1 MLGTLDAGIEYYG
14 LEDLI
19 TPLELAW
26 DDDWDLVGPVAKA
39 VDVAF
44 ASRSVT
50 TTNLKGAL
58 AKLDRTARRR
68 CAVTMVANS
77 SPRYD
82 LHLMNAIGASVT
94 CSNGFVYAFN
104 ILIQMGALPQVT
116 YFESPR
122 RDTFNTLEAGVADF
136 SRMLEHGNEDKIDRL
151 RDSFAL
157 GNAIKEGVPV
167 AIAGA
172 PNVGKSTLLNRLLGE
187 ERAMVSEIAGTTRDV
202 IEECANIGGVLFRF
216 LDTAG
221 IRTTDDHLERM
232 GIERTMASIR
242 RARIVIRLTDATA
255 PEPPEQFALRPDQT
269 LLRVVN
275 KLDLRPDAP
284 LPEGA
289 VGLSARNGEGI
300 DRLCRALR
308 GAVDTSALYH
318 GDAVVSNSRH
328 YAALTQARE
337 ALSRAIEGLD
347 EGLPTD
353 LLSEEIRQVIRHL
366 GSITGGDISAPE
378 VLSHIFSNFCVGK

>member
-1 MLGTLDAGIEYYG
+1 MVDGENRSELLAADWNGEWMRLQAGRRRADDSFEWDKRARHFRPLETAPYARDFIKLLALKPGESVLDMGCGAGSIAIPLAQAGHSVIAADFSPAMLGTLDAGIEYYG
-14 LEDLI
+14 LEDHI

-82 LHLMNAIGASVT
+82 LHVMNAIGASVT

-122 RDTFNTLEAGVADF
+122 RDTFDSLEAGVADF

-151 RDSFAL
+151 RDYIAQHMIENPPCRRAGL
-157 GNAIKEGVPV
+157 QGRA
-167 AIAGA
+167 AGA
-172 PNVGKSTLLNRLLGE
+172 LHARSCPQGSLGVYCMGADLCTPLIACSQPALPTHSASAFFLNW
-187 ERAMVSEIAGTTRDV
+187 
-202 IEECANIGGVLFRF
+202 ANAL
-216 LDTAG
+216 
-221 IRTTDDHLERM
+221 H
-232 GIERTMASIR
+232 
-242 RARIVIRLTDATA
+242 TA
-255 PEPPEQFALRPDQT
+255 PFLRY
-269 LLRVVN
+269 
-275 KLDLRPDAP
+275 
-284 LPEGA
+284 
-289 VGLSARNGEGI
+289 
-300 DRLCRALR
+300 R
-308 GAVDTSALYH
+308 GTAHVD
-318 GDAVVSNSRH
+318 
-328 YAALTQARE
+328 
-337 ALSRAIEGLD
+337 
-347 EGLPTD
+347 
-353 LLSEEIRQVIRHL
+353 
-366 GSITGGDISAPE
+366 
-378 VLSHIFSNFCVGK
+378 

>member
-1 MLGTLDAGIEYYG
+1 MVDGDARSELLSADWNGEWMRLQADRRRADDPFEWDKRARHFRPLETAPYARDFIKLLALEPGESVLDMGCGAGSIAIPLAQAGHSVIAADFSPAMLGTLDAGIEYYG

-19 TPLELAW
+19 SPLELAW

-50 TTNLKGAL
+50 TNDLKGAL

-122 RDTFNTLEAGVADF
+122 RDTFDSLEAGVADF

-151 RDSFAL
+151 RDYIAHHMIENPHAGERDPRAYRRDATCSTISVRSAGPLLPGSRSPYPARSPSKACIVFPPGIRILCELGKRAPHHAVPAL
-157 GNAIKEGVPV
+157 SWESSRRLRPHC
-167 AIAGA
+167 GA
-172 PNVGKSTLLNRLLGE
+172 PHT
-187 ERAMVSEIAGTTRDV
+187 
-202 IEECANIGGVLFRF
+202 
-216 LDTAG
+216 
-221 IRTTDDHLERM
+221 
-232 GIERTMASIR
+232 
-242 RARIVIRLTDATA
+242 
-255 PEPPEQFALRPDQT
+255 
-269 LLRVVN
+269 
-275 KLDLRPDAP
+275 
-284 LPEGA
+284 
-289 VGLSARNGEGI
+289 
-300 DRLCRALR
+300 
-308 GAVDTSALYH
+308 
-318 GDAVVSNSRH
+318 
-328 YAALTQARE
+328 
-337 ALSRAIEGLD
+337 
-347 EGLPTD
+347 
-353 LLSEEIRQVIRHL
+353 
-366 GSITGGDISAPE
+366 
-378 VLSHIFSNFCVGK
+378 

>member
-1 MLGTLDAGIEYYG
+1 MADGENRSELLSTDWNLEWMRLQADRRRADDSFEWDKRARHFRPLETAPYARDFIKLLALEPGESVLDMGCGAGSIAIPLAQAGHPVIAADFSPAMLGTLDAGIEYYG
-14 LEDLI
+14 LEDRI

-122 RDTFNTLEAGVADF
+122 RDTFDSLEAGVADF
-136 SRMLEHGNEDKIDRL
+136 SRMLEHGNEDKVD
-151 RDSFAL
+151 
-157 GNAIKEGVPV
+157 
-167 AIAGA
+167 
-172 PNVGKSTLLNRLLGE
+172 
-187 ERAMVSEIAGTTRDV
+187 
-202 IEECANIGGVLFRF
+202 
-216 LDTAG
+216 
-221 IRTTDDHLERM
+221 
-232 GIERTMASIR
+232 R
-242 RARIVIRLTDATA
+242 RAT
-255 PEPPEQFALRPDQT
+255 
-269 LLRVVN
+269 
-275 KLDLRPDAP
+275 
-284 LPEGA
+284 
-289 VGLSARNGEGI
+289 
-300 DRLCRALR
+300 
-308 GAVDTSALYH
+308 TSP
-318 GDAVVSNSRH
+318 N
-328 YAALTQARE
+328 T
-337 ALSRAIEGLD
+337 
-347 EGLPTD
+347 
-353 LLSEEIRQVIRHL
+353 
-366 GSITGGDISAPE
+366 
-378 VLSHIFSNFCVGK
+378 

>member
-1 MLGTLDAGIEYYG
+1 MCSPCESGLSEQATLYICLPGAPAQWDLSWVLSRLQLLRSCTTWLVKAVWRWIGSFSDICLLRLFFWGGSLFLLLGGWPVADGDARSELLSADWNGEWMRLQAARHRADDSFEWDKRARHFRPLETAPYARDFIKLLALKPGESVLDMGCGAGSIAIPLAQTGHSVIAADFSPAMLGTLDAGIEYYG

-50 TTNLKGAL
+50 TNDLKGAL

-68 CAVTMVANS
+68 CAVTMIANS

-122 RDTFNTLEAGVADF
+122 RDTFDSLEAGVADF

-151 RDSFAL
+151 RDYIAHHMIENPHAGEPGS
-157 GNAIKEGVPV
+157 KGVPQGRDMLDHIRKV
-167 AIAGA
+167 RWAFIAWE
-172 PNVGKSTLLNRLLGE
+172 P
-187 ERAMVSEIAGTTRDV
+187 VSV
-202 IEECANIGGVLFRF
+202 
-216 LDTAG
+216 
-221 IRTTDDHLERM
+221 
-232 GIERTMASIR
+232 
-242 RARIVIRLTDATA
+242 
-255 PEPPEQFALRPDQT
+255 PRP
-269 LLRVVN
+269 
-275 KLDLRPDAP
+275 
-284 LPEGA
+284 
-289 VGLSARNGEGI
+289 
-300 DRLCRALR
+300 
-308 GAVDTSALYH
+308 
-318 GDAVVSNSRH
+318 
-328 YAALTQARE
+328 
-337 ALSRAIEGLD
+337 
-347 EGLPTD
+347 
-353 LLSEEIRQVIRHL
+353 
-366 GSITGGDISAPE
+366 
-378 VLSHIFSNFCVGK
+378 

>member
-1 MLGTLDAGIEYYG
+1 MGLGRLLFRLRQAGHPVIAADFSPAMLGTLDAGIEYYG
-14 LEDLI
+14 LEGHI

-26 DDDWDLVGPVAKA
+26 DDDWDLVGPIAKA

-122 RDTFNTLEAGVADF
+122 RDTFDSLEAGVADF

-151 RDSFAL
+151 RAYIAQHMIENPHAGEPGS
-157 GNAIKEGVPV
+157 KGVPQGRYMLDHIRKV
-167 AIAGA
+167 RWAFIAW
-172 PNVGKSTLLNRLLGE
+172 
-187 ERAMVSEIAGTTRDV
+187 
-202 IEECANIGGVLFRF
+202 
-216 LDTAG
+216 
-221 IRTTDDHLERM
+221 
-232 GIERTMASIR
+232 
-242 RARIVIRLTDATA
+242 
-255 PEPPEQFALRPDQT
+255 EP
-269 LLRVVN
+269 V
-275 KLDLRPDAP
+275 
-284 LPEGA
+284 
-289 VGLSARNGEGI
+289 
-300 DRLCRALR
+300 
-308 GAVDTSALYH
+308 
-318 GDAVVSNSRH
+318 
-328 YAALTQARE
+328 
-337 ALSRAIEGLD
+337 
-347 EGLPTD
+347 
-353 LLSEEIRQVIRHL
+353 
-366 GSITGGDISAPE
+366 SAP
-378 VLSHIFSNFCVGK
+378 SS

>member
-1 MLGTLDAGIEYYG
+1 MADDLIRSELLSADWNGEWMRLQAGRHRADDSFEWDKRARHFRPLETAPYARDFIKLLALEPGESVLDMGCGAGSIAIPLAQAGHPVIAADFSPAMLGTLDAGIEYYG

-58 AKLDRTARRR
+58 VKLDRTARRR

-122 RDTFNTLEAGVADF
+122 RDTFDSLEAGVANF

-151 RDSFAL
+151 RDYIAQHMIENPHAGEPGS
-157 GNAIKEGVPV
+157 KGVPQGRYMLDHV
-167 AIAGA
+167 RKVRWAFIAW
-172 PNVGKSTLLNRLLGE
+172 
-187 ERAMVSEIAGTTRDV
+187 
-202 IEECANIGGVLFRF
+202 
-216 LDTAG
+216 
-221 IRTTDDHLERM
+221 
-232 GIERTMASIR
+232 
-242 RARIVIRLTDATA
+242 
-255 PEPPEQFALRPDQT
+255 EP
-269 LLRVVN
+269 V
-275 KLDLRPDAP
+275 
-284 LPEGA
+284 
-289 VGLSARNGEGI
+289 
-300 DRLCRALR
+300 
-308 GAVDTSALYH
+308 
-318 GDAVVSNSRH
+318 
-328 YAALTQARE
+328 
-337 ALSRAIEGLD
+337 
-347 EGLPTD
+347 
-353 LLSEEIRQVIRHL
+353 
-366 GSITGGDISAPE
+366 SAPR
-378 VLSHIFSNFCVGK
+378 S